1 MVEWGVE
8 GKNALYPI
16 SGLRDVRCPLKG
28 GVVTTCTVQWAHS
41 EPYSIV
47 SEPARFCHN
56 LLASHSRA
64 ELRQPHIPRWRSQ
77 LHIKAGISCRTQRL
91 ALVSCRPPAL
101 TLNIRLIASSKS
113 QTKRC
118 LLQEKPPPTRQ
129 YPAINYVSLLSCID
143 SIISSVSSQR
153 VSYFEYQSVT
163 YWATSEVR
171 QYRWTAVCF
180 LLAKTYLK
188 G

>member
-91 ALVSCRPPAL
+91 ALVSCLWTFVWSLRQNHKPNDVCCERNLPQPPAQRHKL
-101 TLNIRLIASSKS
+101 RQSFTVYWQYHQLGFVAKS
-113 QTKRC
+113 
-118 LLQEKPPPTRQ
+118 
-129 YPAINYVSLLSCID
+129 
-143 SIISSVSSQR
+143 
-153 VSYFEYQSVT
+153 
-163 YWATSEVR
+163 
-171 QYRWTAVCF
+171 
-180 LLAKTYLK
+180 
-188 G
+188 